1 MAVEWAAAEGWN
13 PGLHDP
19 ACFSTADPAGFFV
32 GVWRGEP
39 VACISAVAYDERFG
53 FIGLYI
59 VKPGF
64 RGKGFGIRTRQH
76 GMRYLGDRNIGPMVS
91 AQQANYRKSG
101 FELAYRNIRYEGRV
115 DGIGCAHVVAA
126 ADVPFEQLLAYDR
139 QCFPS
144 ARERFIST
152 WIAQPDAV
160 ALATIDAGR
169 VAGYGVVRRC
179 RTGCKIGPLS
189 PTTRASPLAVS
200 RAGGAHARRGHRAR
214 RAGNEPRGRRAGRA
228 ARHDERV
235 RNRTDVHERRAG
247 DGNRSRVRGDVVRA
261 GVIVTDM
268 AVAAMATE
276 RASMGSRDV
285 FTVVNCG
292 KQPRIFTTC
301 HCIPTCCFC
310 RPALRSTWPSDRT
323 TSSLSNGA
331 RNGVLHSVTASF
343 GRPAAFAI
351 MIAITGFGQRIVA
364 RFRNLVLGIEVRRRS
379 LSRLARYQVA
389 AFEVYRAACRRDG
402 AGGGPE
408 GPGGF
413 AGETLQTGI
422 LRGGRQSEGH
432 SDFTAFFPQF
442 VDPTHYAISF
452 TALGATF
459 LMLELV
465 AIVTYAVIGARL
477 RSLATNPKGFMWLNR
492 ASGSLM
498 IGFGVLLAMLR
509 RPAA

>member
-1 MAVEWAAAEGWN
+1 M
-13 PGLHDP
+13 
-19 ACFSTADPAGFFV
+19 
-32 GVWRGEP
+32 
-39 VACISAVAYDERFG
+39 
-53 FIGLYI
+53 
-59 VKPGF
+59 
-64 RGKGFGIRTRQH
+64 
-76 GMRYLGDRNIGPMVS
+76 
-91 AQQANYRKSG
+91 
-101 FELAYRNIRYEGRV
+101 

-179 RTGCKIGPLS
+179 RTGCKIGPLFADDAGVA
-189 PTTRASPLAVS
+189 TGLFRALA
-200 RAGGAHARRGHRAR
+200 ARMPAR
-214 RAGNEPRGRRAGRA
+214 SSCSTCRKRTRGRRAGRA

-323 TSSLSNGA
+323 TSSRCPTGTQ
-331 RNGVLHSVTASF
+331 RC
-343 GRPAAFAI
+343 AAFGDRVIWASRGVRHHDRDYRVRPG
-351 MIAITGFGQRIVA
+351 ALLLASETLF
-364 RFRNLVLGIEVRRRS
+364 LVLKFG
-379 LSRLARYQVA
+379 
-389 AFEVYRAACRRDG
+389 G
-402 AGGGPE
+402 A
-408 GPGGF
+408 
-413 AGETLQTGI
+413 
-422 LRGGRQSEGH
+422 
-432 SDFTAFFPQF
+432 
-442 VDPTHYAISF
+442 AIS
-452 TALGATF
+452 
-459 LMLELV
+459 
-465 AIVTYAVIGARL
+465 
-477 RSLATNPKGFMWLNR
+477 
-492 ASGSLM
+492 SG
-498 IGFGVLLAMLR
+498 
-509 RPAA
+509 